1 MAAEASSPPG
11 TAPGRS
17 WTAVRQRLPRQ
28 GIRRLGWGIA
38 DQAISSITNFAIILY
53 VARVLGA
60 TQLGAFSLAY
70 VTYSFVLTASRGL
83 STDPLMVRF
92 SGTDLP
98 AWRRA
103 VASCTGTATVV
114 GLICGAV
121 VLGVAAA
128 LGGTAREGFLA
139 LGLTLPG
146 LMLQD
151 SWRYSFFALGR
162 GRLAFLNDLVWALAM
177 VPGLLVLRAGG
188 HENVFWFVLVWG
200 AAACVAAAVGPLQAG
215 VIPRPRQARAWVA
228 DHRDLGL
235 RYLAENASNSGAG
248 QLRLYGIGLI
258 AGLAA
263 VGYVQAATTLMGP
276 FLVIYMGLS
285 LVTVPEAARALS
297 RSGRHLWLFC
307 LLVSAV
313 LTIMGLAWGA
323 VLLVALPR
331 GLGDLLLGQ
340 IWRPAYP
347 LALPLT
353 ISVGGACVSA
363 GASAGLHALG
373 AARRSLRAML
383 VASAAYLGC
392 ALLGAYLGGALGSV
406 RGIAVATWIGAA
418 AWWWQLHAGI
428 KQHAQAPA
436 ALDRPGPVLARPG
449 PGQDARPPSRMPSL
463 DDTQPLAPVPWPGAA
478 GTRRASRPAPRAR
491 MPVRTRALLAAGGV
505 VVLTAVGTTGW
516 MLSHGSASL
525 HEAVSTPARAHPR
538 PPAASPVT
546 GAPTPAVAPAAHRL
560 APVSATSFDP
570 YGTGQGE
577 NGSLAPLA
585 IDASPATAWH
595 TEWYASP
602 RMGNLKPGTGLLLDL
617 GQRATIARVRI
628 LLGPA
633 RGATFQVRVGDEAAA
648 LGDFRVAAGA
658 TDVGGRVDLRLARP
672 ARGRYILIWFTV
684 LPPDSS
690 GTFQASVF
698 NVRLRGW
705 T

>member
-1 MAAEASSPPG
+1 M
-11 TAPGRS
+11 
-17 WTAVRQRLPRQ
+17 RQRLPRH
-28 GIRRLGWGIA
+28 GIRRLGWGVA
-38 DQAISSITNFAIILY
+38 DQAVSSITNFAIVLY
-53 VARVLGA
+53 VAHLLGA

-70 VTYSFVLTASRGL
+70 VTYTFVLTASRGL

-114 GLICGAV
+114 GLISGVV
-121 VLGVAAA
+121 VLGVAAV
-128 LGGTAREGFLA
+128 LGGPARGGFLA

-162 GRLAFLNDLVWALAM
+162 GQRAFLNDLVWAVSMA
-177 VPGLLVLRAGG
+177 PGLLVLRATG

-200 AAACVAAAVGPLQAG
+200 AAACVGAAVGPLQAR
-215 VIPRPRQARAWVA
+215 VVPRPRQARAWVT

-258 AGLAA
+258 VGLAA

-276 FLVIYMGLS
+276 FLVIYIGLS
-285 LVTVPEAARALS
+285 LVTVPEAARALR
-297 RSGRHLWLFC
+297 RSSRHLWLFC

-313 LTIMGLAWGA
+313 LAILGLAWGA

-331 GLGDLLLGQ
+331 GLGGLLLGH

-347 LALPLT
+347 LVLPLA

-383 VASAAYLGC
+383 IASSAYLGC

-418 AWWWQLHAGI
+418 AWWWQLHAGMRE
-428 KQHAQAPA
+428 HAEAPA
-436 ALDRPGPVLARPG
+436 VAKVRPGPDLGARPG
-449 PGQDARPPSRMPSL
+449 PGVQPPPSMPAL
-463 DDTQPLAPVPWPGAA
+463 DDTQPLLPLPWSGAA
-478 GTRRASRPAPRAR
+478 GTGRAGRPAARAR
-491 MPVRTRALLAAGGV
+491 MPVRARVLIATGGL
-505 VVLTAVGTTGW
+505 VVLTVVGATGW
-516 MLSHGSASL
+516 MLTHGPASL
-525 HEAVSTPARAHPR
+525 PKDVSAPARVHPGASAAGHAAVGAA
-538 PPAASPVT
+538 PAV
-546 GAPTPAVAPAAHRL
+546 TPAVRGL
-560 APVSATSFDP
+560 TPVSAASFDP

-585 IDASPATAWH
+585 IDGRLATAWH

-602 RMGNLKPGTGLLLDL
+602 HLGNLKPGTGLLLDL
-617 GQRATIARVRI
+617 GQRATIARVTV

-633 RGATFQVRVGDEAAA
+633 RGATFQVRVGDEATS
-648 LGDFRVAAGA
+648 LSDFRVAARA
-658 TDVGGRVDLRLARP
+658 TDVGGRVDLQLASP
-672 ARGRYILIWFTV
+672 AAGRYVLIWFTV